1 MKTIKSEKKVNFY
14 DTVEYLKC
22 LKMSQFGRVQT
33 FSSANTFKTLRIS
46 DLANNLQFV
55 KDIN

>member
-1 MKTIKSEKKVNFY
+1 
-14 DTVEYLKC
+14 
-22 LKMSQFGRVQT
+22 MSQFGTVQT